1 MGDVTGTYMMVS
13 NFARALVLTVATLIG
28 LSDFNAAKAAI
39 VTYDL
44 ALTPISGSGTTLTGT
59 GVLSVVGPISNNN
72 FGAGSPDV
80 TNLNISID
88 GLNFNLTNTFS
99 AVDFRNGGLTD
110 ITAAGSASGHP
121 LAVLIVSSLTSVF
134 LNFGNGAYGFDT
146 ITATPA
152 GPSAAPLPA
161 TWALMLSVLV
171 GIGFIGYRRRTK
183 SVFMWT

>member
-1 MGDVTGTYMMVS
+1 MMIS
-13 NFARALVLTVATLIG
+13 NFARTLVLTVATLIG
-28 LSDFNAAKAAI
+28 LSDFNVANAAV

-59 GVLSVVGPISNNN
+59 GVLSVVGPISNNS

-88 GLNFNLTNTFS
+88 GLNFNLTNIFT

-110 ITAAGSASGHP
+110 ITAFGSASGGAM
-121 LAVLIVSSLTSVF
+121 LFVTSLTSVF
-134 LNFGNGAYGFDT
+134 LNFGNGYGLDT

-161 TWALMLSVLV
+161 TWALMLSVFV

-183 SVFMWT
+183 GVDLAVLAAPL